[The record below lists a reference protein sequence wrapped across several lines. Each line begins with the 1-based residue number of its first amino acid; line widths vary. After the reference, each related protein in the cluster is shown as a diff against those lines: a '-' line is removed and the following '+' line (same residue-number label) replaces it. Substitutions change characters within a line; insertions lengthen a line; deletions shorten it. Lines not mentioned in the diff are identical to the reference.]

1 MESVRGKY
9 KPQAPCLCGA
19 VDEKGNLV
27 EHQRP
32 THKMCL
38 RNPKRM
44 RTAEPVIEEPIE
56 RFTIKVNIDSMFNC
70 DTDFGQRF
78 KDCML
83 EAIERYN
90 HITFLASKLITLHA
104 WASISWIANV
114 QVDVCY
120 HLSQRLERWIVLR
133 LAADLAQQIPEK
145 GLWRIASRIVE
156 NLMWKEKAAFGRAR
170 SLGLSD
176 PISPVYVKPET
187 LDDLLGENLIN
198 SLQQPLN
205 EESRV
210 ILWRLFTDEILASIR
225 SALPLCPSK
234 FRETLA
240 WQTYYP
246 LHLKMLVD
254 IEQLAGSPLS
264 HAEPANRPSRGWLR
278 RKVEKIALSE
288 RTTLSQ
294 THKAKAMSWLLQM
307 IVTQQTGHPRKSLH
321 KLSPTLEKLEQ
332 KAQKTIE
339 KMRSGSF
346 CPKQFLRT
354 SGANRA
360 FSALPQFSFGTRYMA
375 VDNRVL
381 KELLAT
387 LWRRGYHP
395 FPDGLPASARPVV
408 VSPFSS
414 ASNTRGPGSG
424 IPLPAGLPSRQ
435 TQRQF
440 DFYMS
445 TDGVGASFTCRRP
458 RRTPGA
464 AVTPTTVP
472 FRLGSSTFVS
482 IDPGLTDLAVGVR
495 AELTW
500 PRLRDGRVD
509 MEAREPLRWKTYC
522 REQKALHSICMRV
535 KGNKSAKKEDVVVA
549 YGDGRFGSTM
559 VGKRAAPVKKLRKH
573 LRRYVTVV
581 SVDEYRT
588 SRLCSKHNEQH
599 IERTGLGEQAD
610 EGGGTSQRAPD
621 LIHIHAQRDA
631 NGAKGPSL
639 HSVLYCNKCH
649 TV

>member
-1 MESVRGKY
+1 MEFVRGKY
-9 KPQAPCLCGA
+9 KPQAPCPCGA

-44 RTAEPVIEEPIE
+44 RTAEPVIEEPTE
-56 RFTIKVNIDSMFNC
+56 RFTIKVNIDSMFNR

-90 HITFLASKLITLHA
+90 HITFLASKLITLHVIRLRQEQNQVLPLSDREFQTCCNVISRSRGEDQDPTPCRDGPLRITLDLLRSQLPA
-104 WASISWIANV
+104 DYVLPYREGLTQALTWASISWIANV

-133 LAADLAQQIPEK
+133 LAADLAQQIPGK
-145 GLWRIASRIVE
+145 GLRRIASRIVE
-156 NLMWKEKAAFGRAR
+156 TLVWKEKAAFGRAR

-176 PISPVYVKPET
+176 PIPPDYVKPET

-210 ILWRLFTDEILASIR
+210 ILRRLFTDEILASIR

-234 FRETLA
+234 FRETA

-264 HAEPANRPSRGWLR
+264 HAEPASRPSRGWLR

-307 IVTQQTGHPRKSLH
+307 VVTQQTGHPRKSLH
-321 KLSPTLEKLEQ
+321 KLSPTLKEKLEQ

-339 KMRSGSF
+339 KIRSGSF

-375 VDNRVL
+375 VDNRGL

-395 FPDGLPASARPVV
+395 FPDGLPASARPGISRMAARQEFDEHQAGWWCRLFRLHRIQGVQV
-408 VSPFSS
+408 P
-414 ASNTRGPGSG
+414 G

-445 TDGVGASFTCRRP
+445 TDGVGAVHTRIQHICVHRSWTYRSGC
-458 RRTPGA
+458 G
-464 AVTPTTVP
+464 
-472 FRLGSSTFVS
+472 
-482 IDPGLTDLAVGVR
+482 R
-495 AELTW
+495 A
-500 PRLRDGRVD
+500 RRVD
-509 MEAREPLRWKTYC
+509 
-522 REQKALHSICMRV
+522 
-535 KGNKSAKKEDVVVA
+535 VA
-549 YGDGRFGSTM
+549 TPPGWES
-559 VGKRAAPVKKLRKH
+559 
-573 LRRYVTVV
+573 
-581 SVDEYRT
+581 
-588 SRLCSKHNEQH
+588 
-599 IERTGLGEQAD
+599 
-610 EGGGTSQRAPD
+610 
-621 LIHIHAQRDA
+621 
-631 NGAKGPSL
+631 
-639 HSVLYCNKCH
+639 
-649 TV
+649 